1 MKIWKAKNNYGLE
14 LKEILFDD
22 MFWGGIDEKLT
33 PVRNLPVHAKFLR
46 HYELLEQEE
55 LGNPLLLFSNYK
67 NKNKIWNGCL
77 RMRVAI
83 ERGYDGID
91 CVVSD
96 DLDLLKRLTIVQQS
110 DAQNYFSVNALESL
124 ESIHL
129 PNGIK

>member
-22 MFWGGIDEKLT
+22 MFWGKI
-33 PVRNLPVHAKFLR
+33 PVRNLPDHAKFLR

-55 LGNPLLLFSNYK
+55 LGNPLLLHK
-67 NKNKIWNGCL
+67 NKLWNGGL

-83 ERGYDGID
+83 EKGYDGID

-124 ESIHL
+124 ERIHL

>member
-22 MFWGGIDEKLT
+22 MFWGEI
-33 PVRNLPVHAKFLR
+33 PVRNLPVHAKFPR

-55 LGNPLLLFSNYK
+55 LGNPLLLHK
-67 NKNKIWNGCL
+67 NKVWNGCL

-83 ERGYDGID
+83 EKGYDGID
-91 CVVSD
+91 CVVSE
-96 DLDLLKRLTIVQQS
+96 DLNLLKRLTIVQQS
-110 DAQNYFSVNALESL
+110 DAQNYFSVNALEPL
-124 ESIHL
+124 ELIHL

>member
-22 MFWGGIDEKLT
+22 MFWGGM
-33 PVRNLPVHAKFLR
+33 PVRNLPVAAKFPR

-55 LGNPLLLFSNYK
+55 LGNPLLLHK
-67 NKNKIWNGCL
+67 NEIWNGTL

-83 ERGYDGID
+83 EKGYDGID
-91 CVVSD
+91 CVVSE
-96 DLDLLKRLTIVQQS
+96 DLNLLKRLTIVQQS

-124 ESIHL
+124 ELIHL
-129 PNGIK
+129 PNGMK